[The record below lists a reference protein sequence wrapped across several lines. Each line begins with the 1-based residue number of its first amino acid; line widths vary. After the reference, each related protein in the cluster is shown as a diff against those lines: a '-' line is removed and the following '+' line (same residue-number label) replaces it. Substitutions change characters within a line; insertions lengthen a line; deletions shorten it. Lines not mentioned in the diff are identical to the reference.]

1 MPSPLIALLL
11 AATLQQ
17 PAPANSDSVIA
28 YARQTLAP
36 LTDTATLHK
45 AGYFAIGFGGGAKDL
60 SPFQGQHWVN
70 VKQFL
75 TNPPIELAKPTVT
88 MYLPVRDSLI
98 PIGVAH
104 LKRVVAN
111 TPSPTDIGG
120 VSAEWHVH
128 VVCRGIPGE
137 GQVLADGVANCLER
151 GGDPAPNQIT
161 MVHAWTVENP
171 DGPYAHDNP
180 ALPFLATG
188 LKAPHHFMRDER
200 LFAIAI
206 GESYGARLITA
217 ALIERYTATA
227 GKPHQLATYRAA
239 MRDLVGELRVAEQ
252 RGDAKAYE
260 ATKKKVLANWAKL
273 VDEYHAIAPTP
284 QIRQRFDT
292 ELEQLLGAEH
302 HHG

>member
-1 MPSPLIALLL
+1 MSSPLIALLL
-11 AATLQQ
+11 AAAMQQ
-17 PAPANSDSVIA
+17 PAPTNPDSVIA

-36 LTDTATLHK
+36 LSDTATLHK

-75 TNPPIELAKPTVT
+75 TNPPIDLTKPTIT
-88 MYLPVRDSLI
+88 MYLPLRDSLI

-120 VSAEWHVH
+120 ISAEWHVH
-128 VVCRGIPGE
+128 VACRGIPGE
-137 GQVLADGVANCLER
+137 GQVLADGVTDCLER

-180 ALPFLATG
+180 ALPFIATG
-188 LKAPHHFMRDER
+188 LKTPHHFMRDER

-227 GKPHQLATYRAA
+227 GTPHKLATYRGT
-239 MRDLVGELRVAEQ
+239 MRDLVGELRAAEQ
-252 RGDAKAYE
+252 RGDPKAYE
-260 ATKKKVLANWAKL
+260 ATKKKVLANWSKL

-284 QIRQRFDT
+284 QVRQRFDK
-292 ELEQLLGAEH
+292 ELEQMLGAEH